1 MNKVS
6 ALVMPSICE
15 DAAPFSVLEQMMQE
29 KLVIGSRIGGLPE
42 EIGDAG
48 LTFEP
53 GSATAL
59 AEQMQLVIEQPH
71 LIESLGKR
79 GRERVL
85 RWYTLQRQ
93 LIEYRELLR
102 AR

>member
-29 KLVIGSRIGGLPE
+29 KLVIGSRIGGLAE

-79 GRERVL
+79 GRGRAL
-85 RWYTLQRQ
+85 AYYTLQRLVLQ
-93 LIEYRELLR
+93 YRDLLR
-102 AR
+102 AQ